1 MELYYVIAITDRD
14 DAETLNGI
22 YQQTGIPLVLTMLGK
37 GTAKSEHLSI
47 YGLDATEKAVVS
59 AVATG
64 EQARQAFKLAKR
76 KLMIDIPGNGV
87 MMSVPLKS
95 VAGSKTLTYLTENAE
110 IGGKPSMEFAHELIV
125 VILNEGY
132 SDYVMEAA
140 RSAGAG
146 GGTVL
151 HAKGTGRAKSETFF
165 GVSLAQEKD
174 VVYIVAHAD
183 EKAAIMRAINEQT
196 GPGTKPGAIC
206 FSLPISAVAGLR
218 EREREDDRRGNGVRP
233 WEEMG
238 RFAVPG
244 CERIGERLSA
254 AGDEPPGEGGASFGN
269 AGAIS
274 ASSIVPLS
282 DSRSMR
288 WAHNSAFSFPKVR

>member
-1 MELYYVIAITDRD
+1 
-14 DAETLNGI
+14 
-22 YQQTGIPLVLTMLGK
+22 
-37 GTAKSEHLSI
+37 
-47 YGLDATEKAVVS
+47 
-59 AVATG
+59 
-64 EQARQAFKLAKR
+64 
-76 KLMIDIPGNGV
+76 
-87 MMSVPLKS
+87 
-95 VAGSKTLTYLTENAE
+95 
-110 IGGKPSMEFAHELIV
+110 MEFAHELIV

-183 EKAAIMRAINEQT
+183 EKAGIMRAIHEQT

-218 EREREDDRRGNGVRP
+218 EREEQ
-233 WEEMG
+233 
-238 RFAVPG
+238 
-244 CERIGERLSA
+244 
-254 AGDEPPGEGGASFGN
+254 
-269 AGAIS
+269 
-274 ASSIVPLS
+274 
-282 DSRSMR
+282 
-288 WAHNSAFSFPKVR
+288 

>member
-22 YQQTGIPLVLTMLGK
+22 YKQTGIPLVLTKLGM

-47 YGLDATEKAVVS
+47 YGLDATQKAVVS
-59 AVATG
+59 AIATAD
-64 EQARQAFKLAKR
+64 QAQQAFKLAKR

-218 EREREDDRRGNGVRP
+218 EREEQ
-233 WEEMG
+233 
-238 RFAVPG
+238 
-244 CERIGERLSA
+244 
-254 AGDEPPGEGGASFGN
+254 
-269 AGAIS
+269 
-274 ASSIVPLS
+274 
-282 DSRSMR
+282 
-288 WAHNSAFSFPKVR
+288 

>member
-14 DAETLNGI
+14 DAETLTGI
-22 YQQTGIPLVLTMLGK
+22 YKQTGIPLVLTKLGM

-47 YGLDATEKAVVS
+47 YGLDATQKAVVS
-59 AVATG
+59 AIATG

-218 EREREDDRRGNGVRP
+218 EREEQ
-233 WEEMG
+233 
-238 RFAVPG
+238 
-244 CERIGERLSA
+244 
-254 AGDEPPGEGGASFGN
+254 
-269 AGAIS
+269 
-274 ASSIVPLS
+274 
-282 DSRSMR
+282 
-288 WAHNSAFSFPKVR
+288 

>member
-14 DAETLNGI
+14 DAETLTGI
-22 YQQTGIPLVLTMLGK
+22 YKQTGIPLVLTKLGM

-47 YGLDATEKAVVS
+47 YGLDATQKAVVS
-59 AVATG
+59 AIATAD
-64 EQARQAFKLAKR
+64 QARQAFKLAKR

-218 EREREDDRRGNGVRP
+218 EREEQ
-233 WEEMG
+233 
-238 RFAVPG
+238 
-244 CERIGERLSA
+244 
-254 AGDEPPGEGGASFGN
+254 
-269 AGAIS
+269 
-274 ASSIVPLS
+274 
-282 DSRSMR
+282 
-288 WAHNSAFSFPKVR
+288 